1 MHVPSGQRHYT
12 DAAHFRQRTEE
23 AAMLDDHLAREIIR
37 ERVAARKNLRR
48 PTHPKAAGV
57 LRRLAERM
65 EGDT

>member
-1 MHVPSGQRHYT
+1 MN
-12 DAAHFRQRTEE
+12 
-23 AAMLDDHLAREIIR
+23 LDDHLAREIIR

-65 EGDT
+65 EGET

>member
-1 MHVPSGQRHYT
+1 MHVPSGQRHT
-12 DAAHFRQRTEE
+12 DAAHSQRTEE
-23 AAMLDDHLAREIIR
+23 PAMLDDHLAREIIR